1 MTNNRVEQMKQ
12 VHIQSDLWEFS
23 HPEYIFSNNIQQ
35 LVVFN
40 NELKNE
46 LTINKNEIIYP
57 IKFKQDIKSIL
68 LTMHIVTSKILAD
81 KLNNDKTDKTEKTE
95 KTDKT
100 EKTEKTQKENIEII
114 RAAAIELFTKK
125 NNDYGDAF
133 AEYGFIGVIV
143 RIGDKIFRLK
153 TLNKT
158 SKKSQRVKDESIKDT
173 LDDLFNYTAM
183 AVMLLEE

>member
-1 MTNNRVEQMKQ
+1 MSKNRVEQMKQ

-81 KLNNDKTDKTEKTE
+81 KLNNEKTDKTDKT
-95 KTDKT
+95 D
-100 EKTEKTQKENIEII
+100 KTQKENIEII

-153 TLNKT
+153 TLNKS

-183 AVMLLEE
+183 AVMLL